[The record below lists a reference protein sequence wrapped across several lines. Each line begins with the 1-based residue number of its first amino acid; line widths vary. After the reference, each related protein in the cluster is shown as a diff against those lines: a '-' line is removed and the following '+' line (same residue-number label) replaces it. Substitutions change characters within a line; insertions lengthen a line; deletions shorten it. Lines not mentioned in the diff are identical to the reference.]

1 VPATS
6 PARTTATQ
14 QPTSNDVERLRHA
27 VARLARLMRQQ
38 DEGDL
43 GPTATAALASV
54 RSRGPLTLGELA
66 VSEHVSPPTMTK
78 VVEKLEA
85 LGYITRDTDPNDR
98 RVSRVT
104 CTDAGSRYLAA
115 TRAARTEWL
124 AARVADLSA
133 DERRRLAGTV
143 GVLERLAGVDP
154 ADRP

>member
-1 VPATS
+1 
-6 PARTTATQ
+6 
-14 QPTSNDVERLRHA
+14 
-27 VARLARLMRQQ
+27 
-38 DEGDL
+38 
-43 GPTATAALASV
+43 
-54 RSRGPLTLGELA
+54 
-66 VSEHVSPPTMTK
+66 MTK

-104 CTDAGSRYLAA
+104 CTAAGSRYLEA

-133 DERRRLAGTV
+133 DERRRLAGTI
-143 GVLERLAGVDP
+143 GVLEKLAGLEP